1 MNERGVTLLES
12 LIALV
17 VGSVVLLGVG
27 SLYVATSRS
36 SGQDSAQTFLQRR
49 GVLILDEMARQ
60 IRPATDLTR
69 GAGLPLCRG
78 DDINTLKATNSL
90 GAFCFYRANTCSQTI
105 KPCSTTADCPQGEI
119 CLSNSPQLLEDRPGG
134 GTENLLAGSPVPLTV
149 SSFVSSLSGSVATV
163 TFQLQ
168 DNRQNSMVFTTAF
181 GHRN

>member
-17 VGSVVLLGVG
+17 AGSVVLLGVG
-27 SLYVATSRS
+27 SFYVATSRS
-36 SGQDSAQTFLQRR
+36 SGQDSAQTFLQRQ
-49 GVLILDEMARQ
+49 GVLILEEMARQ
-60 IRPATDLTR
+60 IRPATFLTR
-69 GAGLPLCRG
+69 GAGLCRG
-78 DDINTLKATNSL
+78 DDTNSLKATNSL
-90 GAFCFYRANTCSQTI
+90 GAFCFYRASTCSQTT

-119 CLSNSPQLLEDRPGG
+119 CLSNGTQLLEDRPGG

-168 DNRQNSMVFTTAF
+168 DNRQNAMTFTTAC